1 MAVRPAMLRTLS
13 NLRVIFISAKSFG
26 FCCYYHLSS
35 SGIVGQVLVFN
46 LTSWSMSSI
55 NSVPASCYFFHD
67 ALSTPLHHTS
77 VVTAAVYSRMLYEC
91 ASFDLFHG
99 LSPSPTNAG

>member
-1 MAVRPAMLRTLS
+1 MAVRPATLRTLS
-13 NLRVIFISAKSFG
+13 NLRVIFISTKSFG

-35 SGIVGQVLVFN
+35 SGRPG
-46 LTSWSMSSI
+46 
-55 NSVPASCYFFHD
+55 SCVQSYIMEHELHQLCACIMLFFHD

-77 VVTAAVYSRMLYEC
+77 VVTAAVYSRILYEC